1 MIRHAQQDGQRTI
14 GEVEGDCLNR
24 RRNVQ
29 QPGQAAGGPRDYG
42 DAAGSGEV
50 RDEEFSASGVAQWPA
65 RWRELEFS
73 AEVAIILRDETRLRP
88 VSRAVTSPP
97 GCSTGKA

>member
-1 MIRHAQQDGQRTI
+1 MIPHAEEVVQLAM
-14 GEVEGDCLNR
+14 GEVGGYFLNR
-24 RRNVQ
+24 RRSVQ

-50 RDEEFSASGVAQWPA
+50 RDEEFSASGVAQWRA

-73 AEVAIILRDETRLRP
+73 AEVAIIWRDETRLRP
-88 VSRAVTSPP
+88 ASRAVTSPP